1 MKWIPVKDR
10 LPEVSKMVY
19 EGSKWM
25 QPIGFADY
33 FLLSDWVLV
42 TADADSSDGDDT
54 EIFVAQYE
62 DDLDGRTYW
71 TTIGAGLLNNVTA
84 WMPLPQP
91 YKADRKTNSSE
102 KPNNSTISKM
112 EQVETM
118 SCAECK
124 HRPIGAEICE
134 EPCHYEPQTDWHY
147 DEQDA
152 TWYPYKH
159 EDEPQ
164 QKSCATCK
172 HALGNWDGE
181 SNNCGRCCGADRRF
195 YEPKDEPQTERSN
208 NADHIE

>member
-91 YKADRKTNSSE
+91 YKADRKTE
-102 KPNNSTISKM
+102 PQTCD
-112 EQVETM
+112 T
-118 SCAECK
+118 CK
-124 HRPIGAEICE
+124 FADKEWYE
-134 EPCHYEPQTDWHY
+134 EPCNHCGYMGRYEPKNEPQTDCSW
-147 DEQDA
+147 
-152 TWYPYKH
+152 K
-159 EDEPQ
+159 
-164 QKSCATCK
+164 
-172 HALGNWDGE
+172 
-181 SNNCGRCCGADRRF
+181 
-195 YEPKDEPQTERSN
+195 
-208 NADHIE
+208 